1 MHNQQVFASIAPRRE
16 ILGLEETEEQVWS
29 VYVADYLLG
38 RLHQRD
44 YRVRA

>member
-1 MHNQQVFASIAPRRE
+1 VWPQNWPTTLSSGE
-16 ILGLEETEEQVWS
+16 LLGLEETEEQVGS
-29 VYVADYLLG
+29 VYIADYLLG